1 MVWCRNISRG
11 RLFLVVIRR
20 LGVGF
25 GCRRVVSTMRQMK
38 EEDSCM

>member
-20 LGVGF
+20 EGVGCMLESSF
-25 GCRRVVSTMRQMK
+25 DN
-38 EEDSCM
+38 EADEDGFL